1 MSSLLNVNPGISPRF
16 LSQNMEAK
24 DPLKNIPSTAANAI
38 KRSAK
43 VADSLEVQAIA
54 HLAFFLT
61 QGKFSIA
68 LNRKS
73 LKIQLFL
80 LLLIL
85 FLVKKN
91 FFFD

>member
-1 MSSLLNVNPGISPRF
+1 
-16 LSQNMEAK
+16 MEAK

-68 LNRKS
+68 LKRKS
-73 LKIQLFL
+73 LKFDFENTVIFVV
-80 LLLIL
+80 
-85 FLVKKN
+85 FFFF

>member
-1 MSSLLNVNPGISPRF
+1 
-16 LSQNMEAK
+16 MEAK

-38 KRSAK
+38 KRWAK

-73 LKIQLFL
+73 LKYLIFKIQLFL
-80 LLLIL
+80 LLLI
-85 FLVKKN
+85 
-91 FFFD
+91 FFFIKEMNSEEHWPEILSFY